1 MNLLLDAHTSLWW
14 ISDDARLSVAARCA
28 IQDESREIYVSA
40 ATAMEVATKLRI
52 GKLHEAAEA
61 VARFDELVAADG
73 FQRLPVTHFH
83 SLKAGSYGA
92 DHRDPFDRLL
102 AAQSELE
109 SLVLVTRDP
118 AFEQFGTPT
127 LW

>member
-1 MNLLLDAHTSLWW
+1 MYRSTTLTINDSPMNT
-14 ISDDARLSVAARCA
+14 
-28 IQDESREIYVSA
+28 
-40 ATAMEVATKLRI
+40 
-52 GKLHEAAEA
+52 
-61 VARFDELVAADG
+61 LVFEPDG
-73 FQRLPVTHFH
+73 DGPHPALIIAQHLPVAHFH

-92 DHRDPFDRLL
+92 AHRDPFDRLL

-118 AFEQFGTPT
+118 AYQQFGTPT

>member
-1 MNLLLDAHTSLWW
+1 MNLLLDAHTWLWW
-14 ISDDARLSVAARCA
+14 ISDDARRSVAARCA

-40 ATAMEVATKLRI
+40 ATAMEMATKLRI
-52 GKLHEAAEA
+52 GKRHEAAEA
-61 VARFDELVAADG
+61 IARFDELVAADG
-73 FQRLPVTHFH
+73 FQHLPVAHFH

-92 DHRDPFDRLL
+92 VHRDPFDRLL
-102 AAQSELE
+102 GVQSELE

-118 AFEQFGTPT
+118 AFERFGTPT